1 MEIRFEGS
9 KGGQGRK
16 GAALVRT
23 RNVRERGEGAS
34 GEGGAVEL
42 LGELFGM
49 FKGGEMPE
57 AAPLTTFWNGTK

>member
-1 MEIRFEGS
+1 MRNDREG
-9 KGGQGRK
+9 
-16 GAALVRT
+16 
-23 RNVRERGEGAS
+23 ERVS

-57 AAPLTTFWNGTK
+57 QAPLMTFWNGSKGRCGRGDRRHTVSGAE